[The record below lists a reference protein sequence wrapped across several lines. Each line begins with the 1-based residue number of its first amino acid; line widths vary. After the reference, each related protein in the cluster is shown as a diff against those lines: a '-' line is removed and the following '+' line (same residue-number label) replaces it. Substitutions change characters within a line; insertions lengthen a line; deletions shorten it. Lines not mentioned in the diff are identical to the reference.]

1 MEFTLPINVF
11 FRKLLDD
18 FNKELI
24 EYENAINKD
33 LSWKCAYRYTL
44 ENAYYRCQ
52 IMSQYFYCED
62 NEIFYRL
69 TQKKNNTVKQKY
81 LLVINTSPIT
91 KNITLNDIMLTRKIV
106 ISISNDKY
114 DMFLNY
120 IKNFIKTIPA
130 TNNQPSND
138 NDEVPEQHIQEFTE
152 LKNAL
157 W

>member
-18 FNKELI
+18 FNKELV
-24 EYENAINKD
+24 EYEIAINKD
-33 LSWKCAYRYTL
+33 LPWKCAYRHSL

-62 NEIFYRL
+62 NEVFYRL